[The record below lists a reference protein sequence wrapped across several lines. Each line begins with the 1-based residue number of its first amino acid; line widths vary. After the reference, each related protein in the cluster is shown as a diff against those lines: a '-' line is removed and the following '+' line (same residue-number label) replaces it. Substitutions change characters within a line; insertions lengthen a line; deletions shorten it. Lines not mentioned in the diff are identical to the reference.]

1 MTSRA
6 GRGRTRGSTSSS
18 HPRTREKRIGGPAAA
33 HASRARRTN
42 SSRITSATLEIA
54 APDRAEDATAWSDDR
69 IWTDLQE
76 RVVGPTA
83 TCSRKAPP
91 PAGLSCRSRSFV
103 PETMRYGN
111 LVLAGHARHTA
122 RPTGAKGLNL
132 ALADVR
138 ILSMHVQSHLQH
150 GVVARTSTSIARCG
164 GWGKHS
170 TSRTG

>member
-1 MTSRA
+1 MVRRPDLDRPA
-6 GRGRTRGSTSSS
+6 GA
-18 HPRTREKRIGGPAAA
+18 GGGANGYVLKEGA
-33 HASRARRTN
+33 TI
-42 SSRITSATLEIA
+42 SRIVR
-54 APDRAEDATAWSDDR
+54 PF
-69 IWTDLQE
+69 
-76 RVVGPTA
+76 
-83 TCSRKAPP
+83 
-91 PAGLSCRSRSFV
+91 RSFV